1 VGSVVYS
8 QLRRNDPELRKS
20 RSILGLFLVSV
31 AAAGGAA
38 VVGVIVA
45 PQTLATG
52 WFSGLGLWFAN
63 EFTNYMLIL
72 PLWILLLRPAIA
84 RHHMQLRLVRDAV
97 SDLVAPV
104 IALLLSVAASGLIGG
119 PGAIAF
125 PVPALIWCC
134 LMFSPWVIAILNFL
148 VGIFFLVASTAGW
161 LMLGTT
167 DVDSWEII
175 SLRFGVALLALGPLT
190 LSEIERDRRYAID
203 NLKELAT
210 QDSLTSVMNR
220 RAFDHAAD
228 EIIERVR
235 RTRKPL
241 TVLMID
247 VDHFKLLNDTHGHLA
262 GDLVLSRLAN
272 IVSMS
277 MPANAVVGRVGGE
290 EFAAIVPYLER
301 AQAHELAE
309 GVRSRIE
316 AEAAYG
322 STHHTFGATVS
333 IGVSWGSPGKDATF
347 QELMESADRALYEA
361 KRFGRNQVVLATA
374 PEGGSN
380 QAVASAQV

>member
-1 VGSVVYS
+1 
-8 QLRRNDPELRKS
+8 
-20 RSILGLFLVSV
+20 
-31 AAAGGAA
+31 
-38 VVGVIVA
+38 
-45 PQTLATG
+45 
-52 WFSGLGLWFAN
+52 
-63 EFTNYMLIL
+63 
-72 PLWILLLRPAIA
+72 
-84 RHHMQLRLVRDAV
+84 
-97 SDLVAPV
+97 
-104 IALLLSVAASGLIGG
+104 
-119 PGAIAF
+119 
-125 PVPALIWCC
+125 
-134 LMFSPWVIAILNFL
+134 
-148 VGIFFLVASTAGW
+148 
-161 LMLGTT
+161 MLGTT
-167 DVDSWEII
+167 DADSWEII

-190 LSEIERDRRYAID
+190 LSEIERDRRYAIE

-235 RTRKPL
+235 RTRRPL
-241 TVLMID
+241 TILMID

-309 GVRSRIE
+309 GIRSRIE

-322 STHHTFGATVS
+322 SAHHTFGATVS
-333 IGVSWGSPGKDATF
+333 IGVSWGPPGKDATF
-347 QELMESADRALYEA
+347 HDLMESADRALYEA

-374 PEGGSN
+374 PEAGST